1 MNLGPW
7 LGTQTLVPPTG
18 SDTLCGPVQAPS
30 TTPGTPG
37 LPRQEP
43 RAQQLLRMG
52 ILKKPK
58 GKGILKKPEGKA
70 KSEWG
75 KELAFLLFGA
85 SCHQRLICV

>member
-1 MNLGPW
+1 MAPVFSGEADSSGDSVGP
-7 LGTQTLVPPTG
+7 
-18 SDTLCGPVQAPS
+18 LCGVPH
-30 TTPGTPG
+30 
-37 LPRQEP
+37 QEP
-43 RAQQLLRMG
+43 RAQQLLRKG

-58 GKGILKKPEGKA
+58 GKG

>member
-1 MNLGPW
+1 MAPVFSGEADSSGDSVGP
-7 LGTQTLVPPTG
+7 
-18 SDTLCGPVQAPS
+18 LCGV
-30 TTPGTPG
+30 
-37 LPRQEP
+37 PRQEP
-43 RAQQLLRMG
+43 RAQQLLRKG

-85 SCHQRLICV
+85 SCHQRLMCV